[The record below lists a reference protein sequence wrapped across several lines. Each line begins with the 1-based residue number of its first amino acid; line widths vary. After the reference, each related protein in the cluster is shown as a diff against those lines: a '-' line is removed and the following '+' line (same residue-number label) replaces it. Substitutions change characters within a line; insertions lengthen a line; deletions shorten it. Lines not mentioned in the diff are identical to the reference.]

1 MQSALRRS
9 LNGSPRI
16 KPGKSAY
23 PIIFATSAAGELLLT
38 SFLTTQFADMQVA
51 AVGELRRA
59 RKWIIGTNHCRLPL
73 CLKADHCR

>member
-16 KPGKSAY
+16 KPGQSAY
-23 PIIFATSAAGELLLT
+23 PIIFATSAAGELLWT

-51 AVGELRRA
+51 AVGNFGEHANGLLGQTIA
-59 RKWIIGTNHCRLPL
+59 ACHY
-73 CLKADHCR
+73 A